1 MRSARR
7 VEGFYRAKFTVCYVV
22 SVRSK
27 LRLVGGGGAV
37 ARRLC
42 VGKRLASVPLMR

>member
-27 LRLVGGGGAV
+27 LRLVGGGGAYG
-37 ARRLC
+37 RLC
-42 VGKRLASVPLMR
+42 VGKRLASVPLLR